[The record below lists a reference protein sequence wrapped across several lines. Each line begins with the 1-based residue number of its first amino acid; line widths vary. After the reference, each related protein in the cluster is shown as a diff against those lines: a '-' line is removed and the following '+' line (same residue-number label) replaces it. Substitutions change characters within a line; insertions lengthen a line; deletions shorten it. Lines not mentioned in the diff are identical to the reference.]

1 MLIESNPVTILC
13 KASTV
18 VYSPLTAVSTG
29 TSTSA
34 TPTASTTAECF
45 SVVESWKKMGKTT
58 SVSSTSATA
67 CCYFLGSTT
76 QTSGIPGVYCTSD
89 GIVTEIKW
97 YAQSLQGQIPPELS
111 NLVNLTRL

>member
-1 MLIESNPVTILC
+1 MSTVETSYTKV
-13 KASTV
+13 ASTV

-45 SVVESWKKMGKTT
+45 WVVESWKKMGKTT

-67 CCYFLGSTT
+67 CCYYLGSTT
-76 QTSGIPGVYCTSD
+76 QTSGIQGVYCTSD
-89 GIVTEIKW
+89 GIVTEIRW
-97 YAQSLQGQIPPELS
+97 YGQSLQGQIPAELS